1 MTKTTPETSAVSPP
15 ASPLYLLDVN
25 VLIAL
30 TWGNHLH
37 HALVHRWVERDVEH
51 AGSLQWA
58 SCALTQ
64 LAFVRISSNA
74 RILPDAVSPR
84 AACTM
89 LQRLIAHPGHRY
101 LSEAP
106 ALDDLSVW
114 PTLGLVGHRQVT
126 NGYLLSLAIHQG
138 ARLAT
143 LDTGLP
149 MLLSD
154 PSMRNSTVMVID

>member
-1 MTKTTPETSAVSPP
+1 MTKTKPEASPT
-15 ASPLYLLDVN
+15 PLYLLDVN

-30 TWGNHLH
+30 TWRNHIH
-37 HALVHRWVERDVEH
+37 HALVHRWVER

-64 LAFVRISSNA
+64 LAFVRISSNPK
-74 RILPDAVSPR
+74 ILPDAVSPR

-89 LQRLIAHPGHRY
+89 LQRLVAQPGHRY
-101 LSEAP
+101 LPEAP
-106 ALDDLSVW
+106 ALADLSAW
-114 PTLGLVGHRQVT
+114 PALGLVGHRQVT
-126 NGYLLSLAIHQG
+126 DGYLLSLAVHHG
-138 ARLAT
+138 TRLAT

-154 PSMRNSTVMVID
+154 PSSRECTVVVID